1 VLVRQSQVTV
11 PIRIKL
17 CHGISIQSL
26 TPLRASH
33 TDANT
38 SHGNGSKKLLL
49 VHSGDDQLKEMG
61 DEGRRPVELGGPI
74 CSGEG
79 GTGCKGAGVQD
90 FRGLAVR

>member
-1 VLVRQSQVTV
+1 
-11 PIRIKL
+11 
-17 CHGISIQSL
+17 
-26 TPLRASH
+26 
-33 TDANT
+33 
-38 SHGNGSKKLLL
+38 